1 MKQGQASVSGSMDR
15 KMEPNSH
22 AVNPGGAANLGLAQG
37 NHAEEGDFTPRITP
51 LYAGRGY
58 QAPAI
63 ASTSHKSG
71 SQGKY

>member
-1 MKQGQASVSGSMDR
+1 MKQGMASISGPADR
-15 KMEPNSH
+15 KMEPMSRG
-22 AVNPGGAANLGLAQG
+22 VNPGGAGNLGLAQG
-37 NHAEEGDFTPRITP
+37 DHADGRDFTPCITP

-63 ASTSHKSG
+63 ASTTHKCG